1 MDFGTIVLIWVIG
14 AFGYLLI
21 GLFMCKTVNEII
33 AEKRINVSRAFRVAF
48 KLFVLVLWPVYLG
61 VGLLQIAW
69 EIIVE

>member
-14 AFGYLLI
+14 AFGYLLA

-33 AEKRINVSRAFRVAF
+33 AEKRINISRTFRILF

-61 VGLLQIAW
+61 IGLLLRAW
-69 EIIVE
+69 EIITE